1 MTLPFRYYTRVR
13 YQDCDAQNVVFNARY
28 GDYVDLAVT
37 EFLRASFP
45 GRDPFDGSL
54 EVQVVRQL
62 IEWKAPARF
71 NDVLEISVRASRI
84 GTTSVTI
91 GSGVPAIRRSNATVN
106 DVVPKRATRTEIS
119 STSLKR
125 AGAFHSMSWRTT
137 WISREPSNGSRS
149 GNEARRNSVMARST

>member
-37 EFLRASFP
+37 EFLRATFP

-54 EVQVVRQL
+54 EIQVVRQL
-62 IEWKAPARF
+62 IEWTAPARF
-71 NDVLEISVRASRI
+71 NDVLEISVRVTRI

-91 GSGVPAIRRSNATVN
+91 SFELRIAGTRDTIVTAELVYVAVDAADWKKRPLTPDERARFEEGAAGRIIDHAGYFPIHTAGTAIL
-106 DVVPKRATRTEIS
+106 E
-119 STSLKR
+119 
-125 AGAFHSMSWRTT
+125 
-137 WISREPSNGSRS
+137 
-149 GNEARRNSVMARST
+149 

>member
-1 MTLPFRYYTRVR
+1 MTAPFRYYTRVR

-71 NDVLEISVRASRI
+71 NEVLEIAVRVARL
-84 GTTSVTI
+84 GTTSFTVAFDMRVAGTPDAIVTAEL
-91 GSGVPAIRRSNATVN
+91 VY
-106 DVVPKRATRTEIS
+106 VVVDGETWQKRAMTTDE
-119 STSLKR
+119 R
-125 AGAFHSMSWRTT
+125 ARLQSGGAGQIIDHGGYYPIR
-137 WISREPSNGSRS
+137 I
-149 GNEARRNSVMARST
+149 

>member
-1 MTLPFRYYTRVR
+1 MIPPFRYYTRVR

-54 EVQVVRQL
+54 EIQVVRQL
-62 IEWKAPARF
+62 IEWTAPARF
-71 NDVLEISVRASRI
+71 NDVLEITVRAARI

-91 GSGVPAIRRSNATVN
+91 GFELRLAGTRDTIVTAELVY
-106 DVVPKRATRTEIS
+106 VVVDGSTWKKRPLTTAERARFE
-119 STSLKR
+119 
-125 AGAFHSMSWRTT
+125 AGATGRIVDHAGYYPIQTAGT
-137 WISREPSNGSRS
+137 AVLE
-149 GNEARRNSVMARST
+149 